1 MPELPEVE
9 TIRAGLETRLCGRR
23 IMRVDLFR
31 PDLRFPFG
39 PGFATGLAGQR
50 ILDVGRRAKYLLIA
64 LENGATLLSHLGMSG
79 RYRFDA
85 EETAHDHVIFHLDD
99 GARVV
104 YSDPRR
110 FGFMELIAPGA
121 LGQNRFLRQLGIE
134 PLGNEM
140 NGPRLAQLLAGRRT
154 PLKSAL
160 LDQRLIAGLGNI
172 YVCEAL
178 FRARLS
184 PRRMAASVRGSRAEN
199 LTAAIRGV
207 LREAL
212 AAGGSSLRDYVA
224 ADGSLGYFQH
234 GFDVYGRA
242 GESCKH
248 CGKTIARLTQSG
260 RSTFYC
266 PGCQR

>member
-23 IMRVDLFR
+23 IVRTDLFR
-31 PDLRFPFG
+31 PDLRFPFN
-39 PGFATGLAGQR
+39 PGFASGLSGQQV
-50 ILDVGRRAKYLLIA
+50 LDVRRRAKYLLIG
-64 LENGATLLSHLGMSG
+64 LQNGATLLSHLGMSG
-79 RYRFDA
+79 RYRFDT
-85 EETAHDHVIFHLDD
+85 EQGVHDHVVFHLDD

-121 LGQNRFLRQLGIE
+121 LGQNRFLRRLGIE

-140 NGPRLAQLLAGRRT
+140 NGPRLSRLFAGRRT

-160 LDQRLIAGLGNI
+160 LDQRLVAGLGNI

-184 PRRMAASVRGSRAEN
+184 PRRMAASVKGARAEN
-199 LTAAIRGV
+199 LSAAIRNV
-207 LREAL
+207 LQDAIV
-212 AAGGSSLRDYVA
+212 AGGSSLRDYVA

-234 GFDVYGRA
+234 GFEVYGRA
-242 GESCKH
+242 GAPCKH
-248 CGKTIARLTQSG
+248 CARTIARLTQSG
-260 RSTFYC
+260 RSTFFC
-266 PGCQR
+266 PNCQR